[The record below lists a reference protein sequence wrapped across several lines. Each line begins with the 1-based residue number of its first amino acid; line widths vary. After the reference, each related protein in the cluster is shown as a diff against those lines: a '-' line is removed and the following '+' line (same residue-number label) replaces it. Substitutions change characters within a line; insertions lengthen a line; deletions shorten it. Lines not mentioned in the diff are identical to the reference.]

1 MSSADPETQPK
12 ARRRPNKMAHR
23 FSLTEKQVRDLI
35 AMTPPGYV
43 PSVTLA
49 FTRADETAQAGSQSS
64 ANPADLIEP

>member
-1 MSSADPETQPK
+1 
-12 ARRRPNKMAHR
+12 MAHR